1 MEIPVQNGI
10 SNDTVMKATEH
21 AECERL
27 AHYVNA
33 LLPALE
39 QFNRFDGSDLA
50 GLERTKWR
58 GLLDQPLPE
67 RAQGLESVLSDLQA
81 IVIPNGLR
89 IGAPSF
95 AAWVT
100 TAPTTAGTIASLAAT
115 VSGAQRYFVTA
126 YNFLETIALRWLC
139 ELLGIDQQFQGLF
152 VSGGSVANLVALGAA
167 RQHAFEQLGIDP
179 ARDGMPDMH
188 RWRLY
193 ASSEVHHCVFRAAGI
208 LGIGRRNVSQIPV
221 DAEMRIDLAA
231 LEAALD
237 RDAAAKLVPI
247 ALVANAGTVNTGA
260 IDPIAQMV
268 AIARRRKIWLH
279 VDGAYGLFGKLD
291 PRVAALFDGVE
302 EADSVVTDPHKWLAA
317 PAGSG
322 VVFVRDHALQER
334 AFTMEPADYAEGA
347 MVKGEINSTF
357 DSPGDDYL
365 QIGPEMSA
373 PSRGVAVWA
382 ILKEIGV
389 DGVRDRV
396 SRHCSFAR
404 RVFELALADE
414 RLEPLSRPTLSICC
428 YRYRA
433 PDTSESLLDEINA
446 EIAQRLRIEGI
457 VPSTTRVAGK
467 YAIRPCFINP
477 RTTIVEVEHMVART
491 RAIGDELIKNGR
503 VSSTG

>member
-1 MEIPVQNGI
+1 MKTVFI
-10 SNDTVMKATEH
+10 SATER
-21 AECERL
+21 AECDRL
-27 AHYVNA
+27 AHYINT

-39 QFNRFDGSDLA
+39 QFNNFA
-50 GLERTKWR
+50 GRDSAGPERPKWR
-58 GLLDQPLPE
+58 RLLDQPLPE
-67 RAQGLESVLSDLQA
+67 RAQGLESVLSDLKE

-95 AAWVT
+95 AGWVT
-100 TAPTTAGTIASLAAT
+100 TAPTTAGTLASLAAT
-115 VSGAQRYFVTA
+115 VSGAQRYMVTTF
-126 YNFLETIALRWLC
+126 NLLETIALRWLR

-152 VSGGSVANLVALGAA
+152 VSGGAVGNLVALGAA

-193 ASSEVHHCVFRAAGI
+193 ASGEVHHSVFRAAGI

-247 ALVANAGTVNTGA
+247 ALVANAGTTNTGA

-302 EADSVVTDPHKWLAA
+302 DADSVVVDPHKWLAA
-317 PAGSG
+317 PLGSG

-347 MVKGEINSTF
+347 MVEGETNSTF
-357 DSPGDDYL
+357 DSLGDDYL

-382 ILKEIGV
+382 ILKEIGT
-389 DGVRDRV
+389 DGVRDRI

-404 RVFELALADE
+404 HVFELASADE
-414 RLEPLSRPTLSICC
+414 RLEPLTRPTLSICC

-433 PDTSESLLDEINA
+433 PNASESTLDNLNTQ
-446 EIAQRLRIEGI
+446 IAQRLRMEGI
-457 VPSTTRVAGK
+457 VPSTTLVAGK

-491 RAIGDELIKNGR
+491 REIGDELIKNG
-503 VSSTG
+503 